1 MLSYDV
7 AGRAAWA
14 TLPIG
19 ALVWAL
25 CWLAP
30 SPLAAQVDAGE
41 VAAELARLTADGAE
55 AEAGLFDQARA
66 ALDVAATA
74 EGAAR
79 ERALAIAD
87 AALSLV
93 RARRERADAERALA
107 AAEARRAELA
117 ARAERARAR
126 RAAATAD
133 RERGP

>member
-7 AGRAAWA
+7 AGRAAWS
-14 TLPIG
+14 TPIG
-19 ALVWAL
+19 ALLVVLVSA
-25 CWLAP
+25 LAP
-30 SPLAAQVDAGE
+30 SPLAAQVEAAH

-66 ALDVAATA
+66 ALDVAAAA

-93 RARRERADAERALA
+93 RARRERADAERARA

-117 ARAERARAR
+117 ERAERARAR
-126 RAAATAD
+126 HAAATAD